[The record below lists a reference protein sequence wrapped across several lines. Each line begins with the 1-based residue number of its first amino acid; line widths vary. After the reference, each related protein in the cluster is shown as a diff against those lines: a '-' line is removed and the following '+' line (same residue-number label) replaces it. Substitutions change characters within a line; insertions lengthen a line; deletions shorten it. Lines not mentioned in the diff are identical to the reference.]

1 MNELKEIYESEILL
15 TESKNPYIIGH
26 LTCDAA
32 EGEIATKNNNTYSTA
47 LLKRESGALNKRI
60 EKSGVLG
67 CLEHPPTFNSPLNK
81 ASHII
86 TKSRMKGNR
95 MEIESA
101 VLNTPSGKAF
111 WTILN
116 SGIKS
121 IGASIRGAGTRGY
134 NGKIQD
140 DYRLSSIDFVSAPAA
155 ECATI
160 DKSNIIESY
169 VPTQLDETFFS
180 LRDNL
185 STAIKKEFG
194 KEYWLVD
201 FSNKEAVF
209 RGETDAAENYKK
221 ISYKIK
227 SNEIIF
233 TGDVETVKRQI
244 QYEEQMKEDE
254 RLLRGRYYLAIM
266 ESKYKGTFEDFKNG
280 RQTKT
285 KILNEEMSE
294 DSIKRKH
301 QEAADSGYSGTL
313 ADYKKLLA
321 ESKDIP
327 QTSNE
332 ERLYNEAVFAGFK
345 GSLEEWRES
354 VEAGKQKTLLEEAM
368 YPPELKKTADYSFKE
383 LSEIPKKVLL
393 ERYHKDIADG
403 EFEGSFYEW
412 LQLKK
417 EEEKTHH
424 KKELKALEELTNKP
438 QC

>member
-1 MNELKEIYESEILL
+1 MNELKEIFESKILL

-86 TKSRMKGNR
+86 TKSKMKGNR
-95 MEIESA
+95 MEIETA
-101 VLNTPSGKAF
+101 VLNTPPGKAF
-111 WTILN
+111 WAILN

-134 NGKIQD
+134 DGKIKD

-160 DKSNIIESY
+160 DASNIIESY
-169 VPTQLDETFFS
+169 VPTSLDEAFFS

-194 KEYWLVD
+194 KEHWLVD

-209 RGETDAAENYKK
+209 RKDGDTEEQYKK

-227 SNEIIF
+227 GNEIEL
-233 TGDVETVKRQI
+233 TGDSKTVERKI
-244 QYEEQMKEDE
+244 QYEEEKMGKEAI
-254 RLLRGRYYLAIM
+254 LLRKFEEAVVSGFQG
-266 ESKYKGTFEDFKNG
+266 SFEDYKEM
-280 RQTKT
+280 
-285 KILNEEMSE
+285 NE
-294 DSIKRKH
+294 KH
-301 QEAADSGYSGTL
+301 
-313 ADYKKLLA
+313 K
-321 ESKDIP
+321 P
-327 QTSNE
+327 
-332 ERLYNEAVFAGFK
+332 GFDALMAH
-345 GSLEEWRES
+345 SES
-354 VEAGKQKTLLEEAM
+354 V
-368 YPPELKKTADYSFKE
+368 LKKIDEASKPKE
-383 LSEIPKKVLL
+383 LSPEELALRRRYYEAQFTGFTGSFKDWKDVMKKGEEKDLMEAALARPTVFEKLSEVAEHTRREIL
-393 ERYHKDIADG
+393 EELPRKEQLKLYIEEKEKG
-403 EFEGSFYEW
+403 EFEGTFVEW
-412 LQLKK
+412 LQLKEK
-417 EEEKTHH
+417 EEKEYL
-424 KKELKALEELTNKP
+424 KKELKALEELSS
-438 QC
+438 